1 MSLDRVKTTVLQE
14 AKARA
19 GKKLEDATKEAER
32 LLAEGKAADERAG
45 TDATRDARLRLDR
58 ETTRELERIQH
69 ENRLHILSAKNKAID
84 EVFRR
89 VKDKLASMGSD
100 EYLSLVG
107 AWLDALPAD
116 VGGVLRVNPKDEAK
130 FAAGLERL
138 NRNRSGNGAFTKVVA
153 DAKVASGAVVDGPD
167 YNIDCTI
174 GRRLDE
180 LRETSAGDLA
190 RVLFGA

>member
-1 MSLDRVKTTVLQE
+1 MSLDRVKTTVLE
-14 AKARA
+14 DAKARA
-19 GKKLEDATKEAER
+19 AKALGVATNEAET

-45 TDATRDARLRLDR
+45 ADATRDAKLRLER

-84 EVFRR
+84 EVFKR
-89 VKDKLASMGSD
+89 VNDKLAALSD
-100 EYLSLVG
+100 SEYIAMVG
-107 AWLDALPAD
+107 KWLAALPAD
-116 VGGVLRVNPKDEAK
+116 VGGALRVNPKDEAK
-130 FAAGLERL
+130 FVAGLDSL
-138 NRNRSGNGAFTKVVA
+138 NRNRRGGGVFTSVVV
-153 DAKVASGAVVDGPD
+153 DPRVATGAVVEGAD

-174 GRRLDE
+174 DRRLNE

>member
-1 MSLDRVKTTVLQE
+1 MSLDKVKTTVLEE

-19 GKKLEDATKEAER
+19 AKKLEEATKEAER
-32 LLAEGKAADERAG
+32 QLAEGKAADERAAA
-45 TDATRDARLRLDR
+45 DAARDARLRLER

-69 ENRLHILSAKNKAID
+69 ENRLQILAAKNKAID

-89 VKDKLASMGSD
+89 VKDKLAAMGGD

-107 AWLDALPAD
+107 SWLDALPAD
-116 VGGVLRVNPKDEAK
+116 VGGVLKVNPKDEAT
-130 FAAGLERL
+130 FSAGLDRL
-138 NRNRSGNGAFTKVVA
+138 NRNRSGAGRFTGVAA
-153 DAKVASGAVVDGPD
+153 DAKVTAGAVVDGPD

-190 RVLFGA
+190 RVLFGV